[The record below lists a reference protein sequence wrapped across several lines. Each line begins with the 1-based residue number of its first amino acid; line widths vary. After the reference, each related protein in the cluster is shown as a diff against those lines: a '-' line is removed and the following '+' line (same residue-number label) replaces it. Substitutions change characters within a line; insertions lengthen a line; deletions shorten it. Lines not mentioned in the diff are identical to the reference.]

1 MFAQRG
7 TPVAGGLM
15 SYGTNVAD
23 VYRQVGLY
31 TGQVL
36 KGTKPTDLPVV
47 QPTRFEFV
55 INLRTA
61 KEIGLA
67 VPNLAPASR
76 RRGDRMSN
84 CDCRRQIADCF
95 GRIKAGASCD
105 CKTAAM
111 LQSGDG

>member
-1 MFAQRG
+1 
-7 TPVAGGLM
+7 M
-15 SYGTNVAD
+15 SYGPNLAD

-36 KGTKPTDLPVV
+36 KGTKPADWPVV

-67 VPNLAPASR
+67 VPTSLQLLA
-76 RRGDRMSN
+76 DEV
-84 CDCRRQIADCF
+84 IE
-95 GRIKAGASCD
+95 
-105 CKTAAM
+105 
-111 LQSGDG
+111 